1 MDYHNDSPF
10 PDTATCIRSC
20 WKTVFLLSL
29 LFGLILGQVCLASS
43 SAAQERS
50 LADIIYLTEEYYP
63 YNYTEN
69 GTVTGLAVDLLKQT
83 WDQIGIPHQPIT
95 SLPWARAYQ
104 RLRLEPFTMLFCMA
118 RTVERENEFLWAG
131 PIRVVRF
138 VLIAKKERG
147 IAMNNLCDLAG
158 LKVGTLRDDIT
169 DTLMQG
175 YRDVARVEPVADMQQ
190 NIDKLMDDRLDLVAY
205 EERSWHKMAERN
217 GFSQEDFDTVFILR
231 ETPVYYAFHRATPP
245 GIVRTFQSA
254 LDRVKAGPAYQE
266 LLNTYLD

>member
-1 MDYHNDSPF
+1 MDYHNDTPF
-10 PDTATCIRSC
+10 SDAANVFRSC
-20 WKTVFLLSL
+20 RKTVFLLSF
-29 LFGLILGQVCLASS
+29 LFSLILGQVCLVSP

-69 GTVTGLAVDLLKQT
+69 GTLKGLAVELLKQT
-83 WDQIGIPHQPIT
+83 WDQLGIPHQPIT

-104 RLRLEPFTMLFCMA
+104 RLRLEPFTMLFCTA
-118 RTVERENEFLWAG
+118 RTVEREKEFLWAG

-147 IAMNNLCDLAG
+147 ITMKNLCDLAG
-158 LKVGTLRDDIT
+158 LKVGTLRDDVT

-175 YRDVARVEPVADMQQ
+175 YRDVARVEPVADMQL
-190 NIDKLMDDRLDLVAY
+190 NVDKLMDDRLDLVAY
-205 EERSWHKMAERN
+205 EERSWHKVAERN
-217 GFSQEDFDTVFILR
+217 GLERNDFETVIILR
-231 ETPVYYAFHRATPP
+231 ETPIFYAFHRTTPP
-245 GIVRTFQSA
+245 IIVRTFQSA
-254 LDRVKAGPAYQE
+254 LDRVKAGPAYQK